1 MSASNGG
8 VGASAGLRGAVISYH
23 RPCVGGGYCGGVVR
37 ALALMYHRSCP
48 LSMGQVGVRHP
59 VGCSV
64 YQLADE
70 HRPWPLRTC
79 QSEVIDAC
87 TIGPTSAAWLVNP
100 RSWVAWMAKRAD
112 IGVKAVAVHDDACIE
127 TESNNRK

>member
-1 MSASNGG
+1 M
-8 VGASAGLRGAVISYH
+8 
-23 RPCVGGGYCGGVVR
+23 R
-37 ALALMYHRSCP
+37 ALALMYHRSRP

-87 TIGPTSAAWLVNP
+87 TIGPTSAAWLANP
-100 RSWVAWMAKRAD
+100 TLVGGLDGEAGRHRR
-112 IGVKAVAVHDDACIE
+112 
-127 TESNNRK
+127 ESRGCS